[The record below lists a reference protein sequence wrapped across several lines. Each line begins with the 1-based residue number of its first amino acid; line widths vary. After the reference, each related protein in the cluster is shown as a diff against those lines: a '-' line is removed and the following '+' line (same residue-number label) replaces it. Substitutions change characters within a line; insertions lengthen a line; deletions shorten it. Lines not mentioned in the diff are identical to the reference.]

1 MEKPHTLAFYTLGCK
16 LNYSETA
23 SISNQLQARGYAIA
37 DFRERADTYIINSC
51 TVTSNAEKRCR
62 ELIRKIRRINP
73 KARVIIMG
81 CYSQIKPEELCSLPG
96 VSMVLGNKEKFDLAR
111 HLEETAE
118 RDPAAIAVKEAP
130 DNFVPTFSSGDRT
143 RSFFKIQ
150 DGCDYLCA
158 YCTIPR
164 ARGRSR
170 SNTIR
175 ETLETARQIA
185 GTAMKEV
192 VLTGVNIGD
201 FGKPHGESFFGLL
214 QELVRIE
221 GLERIRL
228 SSVEPDLLS
237 DDIIELVAAEP
248 RLMPHFHMPLQ
259 SGSNAILKAM
269 GRKYDTALF
278 ADRVARIRDHLPHAC
293 IAADVITGFPGES
306 DDLFRESLDFITGTD
321 ISYMHVFTYSERENT
336 RASSMNGTIP
346 VSVSKQRSKELHA
359 LSGEKK
365 LVFIHSNK
373 GRREK
378 VLWEKENLHGHMYG
392 FTENYL
398 RVKTAH
404 DHTRTNRIEDVV
416 LNITDDQGVYLV

>member
-1 MEKPHTLAFYTLGCK
+1 MTKQKILAFHTLGCK

-23 SISNQLQARGYAIA
+23 AICSQMQAMGYAIA
-37 DFRERADTYIINSC
+37 EFHEHADIYVINSC

-62 ELIRKIRRINP
+62 ELIRKAGRINP
-73 KARVIIMG
+73 EARVIIMG
-81 CYSQIKPEELCSLPG
+81 CYSQIKPEELTSMPG
-96 VSMVLGNKEKFDLAR
+96 VSMVLGNKEKFDLAW
-111 HLEETAE
+111 HLEKTVTAKPTANPGIE
-118 RDPAAIAVKEAP
+118 KP
-130 DNFVPTFSSGDRT
+130 DTFIPTFSSGDRT

-170 SNTIR
+170 SDTIR
-175 ETLETARQIA
+175 ETIETARQIA
-185 GTAMKEV
+185 GTTMKEV

-201 FGKPHGESFFGLL
+201 FGKPYGESFFGLL
-214 QELVRIE
+214 EKLVRIE

-237 DDIIELVAAEP
+237 DDIIQLVADEP

-269 GRKYDTALF
+269 GRKYDTDLF
-278 ADRVARIRDHLPHAC
+278 AGRVARIRKYLPHAC

-321 ISYMHVFTYSERENT
+321 ISCMHVFTYSERENT
-336 RASSMNGTIP
+336 RASRMTGTIP
-346 VSVSKQRSKELHA
+346 ANVSKQRSKELQA
-359 LSGEKK
+359 LSQKK
-365 LVFIHSNK
+365 KQAFILLNQ
-373 GRREK
+373 GRQEK
-378 VLWEKENLHGHMYG
+378 VLWEKKTLYGYMYG
-392 FTENYL
+392 FTENYI
-398 RVKTAH
+398 RVKTPYIS
-404 DHTRTNRIEDVV
+404 RKTNTIEEVV
-416 LNITDDQGVYLV
+416 LNITDKKRVYIV

>member
-1 MEKPHTLAFYTLGCK
+1 MEKKQTLAFYTLGCK

-23 SISNQLQARGYAIA
+23 AISNQLQASGYAVA
-37 DFRERADTYIINSC
+37 DFREHADTYVINSC

-62 ELIRKIRRINP
+62 ELIRKARRINP
-73 KARVIIMG
+73 DARVVIMG
-81 CYSQIKPEELCSLPG
+81 CYSQVKPEELSSMPG
-96 VSMVLGNKEKFDLAR
+96 VSMVLGNKEKFNLAR
-111 HLEETAE
+111 HLEQTPESA
-118 RDPAAIAVKEAP
+118 PAKSPAKEKP
-130 DNFVPTFSSGDRT
+130 DTFIPTFSSGDRT

-175 ETLETARQIA
+175 ETMETARKIA
-185 GTAMKEV
+185 GTSMKEV

-214 QELVRIE
+214 EKLVRID

-278 ADRVARIRDHLPHAC
+278 ADRVARIREHLPHAC
-293 IAADVITGFPGES
+293 IAADVITGFPGETTA
-306 DDLFRESLDFITGTD
+306 LFEESMEFISHAD
-321 ISYMHVFTYSERENT
+321 ISYVHVFTYSERENT
-336 RASSMNGTIP
+336 RASRMTDTIP
-346 VSVSKQRSKELHA
+346 AHVSRQRSKALQA
-359 LSGEKK
+359 LSKTKK
-365 LVFIHSNK
+365 EAFILSNQ
-373 GRREK
+373 GRQEK
-378 VLWEKENLHGHMYG
+378 VLWEKENLQNHMYG
-392 FTENYL
+392 FTENYV
-398 RVKTAH
+398 RVKTTYDAKRVNTIETIALNNMG
-404 DHTRTNRIEDVV
+404 DH
-416 LNITDDQGVYLV
+416 LVFIV

>member
-1 MEKPHTLAFYTLGCK
+1 MKKQHTLAFYTLGCK

-23 SISNQLQARGYAIA
+23 AISNQLQAGGYAIA
-37 DFRERADTYIINSC
+37 DFRAHADTYVINSC

-62 ELIRKIRRINP
+62 ELIRKARRINP

-81 CYSQIKPEELCSLPG
+81 CYAQINPEELCSLPG
-96 VSMVLGNKEKFDLAR
+96 VSMVLGSKEKFDLSR
-111 HLEETAE
+111 HLEETAATE
-118 RDPAAIAVKEAP
+118 PAAIPAKEAP
-130 DNFVPTFSSGDRT
+130 DNFVQTFSSGDRT

-185 GTAMKEV
+185 GTTMKEV

-269 GRKYDTALF
+269 GRRYDTARF
-278 ADRVARIRDHLPHAC
+278 ADRVARIRTYLPHAC

-306 DDLFRESLDFITGTD
+306 DDLFRESLDFITD
-321 ISYMHVFTYSERENT
+321 MAISYMHVFTYSERENT
-336 RASSMNGTIP
+336 RASSMADRIP
-346 VSVSKQRSKELHA
+346 ADVSRQRSTKLQA
-359 LSGEKK
+359 LSKAKK
-365 LVFIHSNK
+365 DAFILSNQ
-373 GRREK
+373 GRQEK
-378 VLWEKENLHGHMYG
+378 VLWEKEKLKDHMYG
-392 FTENYL
+392 FTENYV
-398 RVKTAH
+398 RVKTTY
-404 DHTRTNRIEDVV
+404 DTNRVNTIETVV
-416 LNITDDQGVYLV
+416 LNKMDDHLVFII